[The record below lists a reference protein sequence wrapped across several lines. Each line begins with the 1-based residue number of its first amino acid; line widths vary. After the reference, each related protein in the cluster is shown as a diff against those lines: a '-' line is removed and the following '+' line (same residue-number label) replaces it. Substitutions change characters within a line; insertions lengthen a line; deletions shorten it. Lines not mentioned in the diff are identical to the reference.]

1 MVMGRWSSWSE
12 LLLGGAVVR
21 HGTQDWPVIAAE
33 LRTRTVSP
41 DTFTPEVCKAK
52 YQELLERYSGSK
64 AWFEELKKEGMAELK
79 RALEQSEK
87 SIGSLKS
94 KLEFLKTE
102 KNETKSDCH
111 LDNVPAGPE
120 LRVPSQNLERV
131 ESSNKETSK
140 DGLSAGSFT
149 HETRTNWSPEGTQS
163 AEQEKVLNVLKL
175 EDPIGEGQVGGLKK
189 QRGKRKRKDS
199 DSNINKTS
207 VRESD
212 VLHSVDVSGY
222 KESSTSN
229 SDEIAKFCSKDKKN
243 HNSRKDSMKDI
254 MEILDYILQSK
265 GASSFHR
272 KHDSQKRGRYR
283 SMIRKHMDLDTIRL
297 RISNR
302 TIKSVMELF
311 RDLYLLINNALVFY
325 SKSTR
330 QYKNAQLLRDMVN
343 ETLKECIKDFRS
355 SVTNADVSITLP
367 VDEPPL
373 KLRSVCPGNRKVVAK
388 EAGGGSK
395 SASEVSHGAKV
406 PNKVNPPLS
415 EESLPIKKSF
425 GRSKKVGRETTGSQ
439 RPAMAMKRR
448 RTVRAKDDNAED
460 LVPSKAY
467 PLGL

>member
-1 MVMGRWSSWSE
+1 MVMVRWSSWSE

-52 YQELLERYSGSK
+52 YQELLKRYSGSK
-64 AWFEELKKEGMAELK
+64 VWFEELKKEGIAELK

-87 SIGSLKS
+87 SIGFLKS

-102 KNETKSDCH
+102 KNEKKSDCH
-111 LDNVPAGPE
+111 VDDVPAGQE
-120 LRVPSQNLERV
+120 LHVPSQNLERV

-149 HETRTNWSPEGTQS
+149 HETRTNWSPEASRS
-163 AEQEKVLNVLKL
+163 AEQEKVLNVHKL
-175 EDPIGEGQVGGLKK
+175 EDPISEGQAGGLKK

-199 DSNINKTS
+199 DLNINKTN

-212 VLHSVDVSGY
+212 VLRSVDVSGY

-229 SDEIAKFCSKDKKN
+229 SHEIANFSGKDKN
-243 HNSRKDSMKDI
+243 NNLRKDRMKDV

-265 GASSFHR
+265 GASSFHH

-283 SMIRKHMDLDTIRL
+283 SMIRQHMDLDTIRS

-330 QYKNAQLLRDMVN
+330 QYKNAQLLRDTVK

-395 SASEVSHGAKV
+395 SASEVSQGAKV

-439 RPAMAMKRR
+439 RTATPMKRR
-448 RTVRAKDDNAED
+448 RTVRTKDDKAED
-460 LVPSKAY
+460 LVPTQV
-467 PLGL
+467 